1 MWRDHSMSR
10 DALVRRVT
18 VSDFSNPKSCVNVN
32 MNILKEFYVG
42 LPMGQRRERATML
55 LRDACERLNAIIFDK
70 ERAAKFQRAI
80 NRINNRHHS
89 HLISLNDAQNSI
101 ANIYDQIEQMV
112 WK

>member
-1 MWRDHSMSR
+1 
-10 DALVRRVT
+10 
-18 VSDFSNPKSCVNVN
+18 
-32 MNILKEFYVG
+32 MNTLKEFYVG
-42 LPMGQRRERATML
+42 LPMGQSSERATML
-55 LRDACERLNAIIFDK
+55 LRDACERLNAIIFDG

-112 WK
+112 WKEMNFFMPSK